1 MEAQH
6 CIHRQREEYII
17 IIVEKKGFILPQGNN
32 LVVQLFDC
40 VHPQQPHM
48 IRWPVHQQEVVT

>member
-1 MEAQH
+1 M
-6 CIHRQREEYII
+6 IM
-17 IIVEKKGFILPQGNN
+17 VEKKGFTLPQDNN

-48 IRWPVHQQEVVT
+48 IMWPVHQQEVVTYSETNIC